1 MKLHKPNFWDSD
13 KIGISSILLYPF
25 SLIWRIIFLIKYL
38 TTKKIKMSIPVICVG
53 NIYIGGTGKTPLTI
67 KLYELL
73 KDKKRNP
80 IIIKKFYKN
89 QTDEINLLKNSAN
102 VSVDSSRIK
111 AINNS
116 KREGFDVAILDDGL
130 QDYSVKKD
138 LKIVCFN
145 SNQLIGNGM
154 IIPSG
159 PLREPIKSINNFDI
173 VVINGN
179 KNVNF
184 EERIKKKSKSIK
196 FFYTKYVPTNI
207 NDFNNKKI
215 LAFAGIGNPKNFFQ
229 ILKDNN
235 ISVEKKLSFPDHYDY
250 SGSEIKKIKNIAN
263 EKNLKIITTE
273 KDFYRLKDVHR
284 ESINFLSL
292 KLELINE
299 IEFTKE
305 VNNYL

>member
-80 IIIKKFYKN
+80 IIVKKFYKN

-250 SGSEIKKIKNIAN
+250 SDSEIKKIKNIAN

>member
-80 IIIKKFYKN
+80 IIVKKFYKN
-89 QTDEINLLKNSAN
+89 QTDEINLLKNSAK

-250 SGSEIKKIKNIAN
+250 SDSEIKKIKNIAN